1 MCAGCGRQVGLSGN
15 SLAEA
20 EHPDC
25 ATPAIIAVAFC
36 QAIPLGGNL
45 ARNVR
50 KTCLPRPAQAGGR
63 QGDVRQS
70 RHHRT
75 AADGCLRGRA
85 RHPLHPRPPG
95 SGADVDGRRLC
106 PSLGQSRGAQSSRRA
121 WPRQCHGHALRR
133 HEGEC
138 AGAGH
143 RRPAGQ
149 RISRHRAGADRRSA
163 DTGAAV
169 RQMGRRSTSRR
180 GSAALCASRGQD
192 RAGAADR
199 PGVPVAARR
208 HPQER
213 RRHRHARTDA
223 YRAAHARRCRRGR
236 RRRRDAGQGRAPGH
250 HRRRRRGAEPR
261 P

>member
-1 MCAGCGRQVGLSGN
+1 MTRG
-15 SLAEA
+15 E
-20 EHPDC
+20 
-25 ATPAIIAVAFC
+25 
-36 QAIPLGGNL
+36 NL

-50 KTCLPRPAQAGGR
+50 KTRLPRLAQAGGR
-63 QGDVRQS
+63 QSHVRQS
-70 RHHRT
+70 GHHRI
-75 AADGCLRGRA
+75 AADGCLRGRE

-95 SGADVDGRRLC
+95 GCLDVDGRRLC
-106 PSLGQSRGAQSSRRA
+106 PGLRQSGSAQSPRRA
-121 WPRQCHGHALRR
+121 RARQCHGHALRR

-149 RISRHRAGADRRSA
+149 RIPRHRAGIDRRPA
-163 DTGAAV
+163 DLGAAV
-169 RQMGRRSTSRR
+169 RQMGRRSASRR
-180 GSAALCASRGQD
+180 GPAALCASRGKD

-223 YRAAHARRCRRGR
+223 HRAAHAWRCRRGR
-236 RRRRDAGQGRAPGH
+236 RRRRDAGQGRAAGH
-250 HRRRRRGAEPR
+250 HRRRHRGAEPGAQGSLPR
-261 P
+261 SPRRSARRSMSSSSRAPPRSRRRIRFIAA